1 MPDLDVRVNEL
12 GLQGRCCTQIMVQ
25 LALEE
30 RGEENDQMTDAVGVL
45 CLGLFSGLGCGAL
58 SGGALAMALLAGG
71 PPSGAP
77 VLGDLV
83 AELVD
88 WFRAQHGATD
98 CDALLGGDPSAR
110 FSRCPGIVLATYAE
124 ARDILDAHGL
134 LRG

>member
-58 SGGALAMALLAGG
+58 SGGALAMASRSERVRGFMTR
-71 PPSGAP
+71 PPSS
-77 VLGDLV
+77 
-83 AELVD
+83 
-88 WFRAQHGATD
+88 
-98 CDALLGGDPSAR
+98 CAR
-110 FSRCPGIVLATYAE
+110 R
-124 ARDILDAHGL
+124 
-134 LRG
+134 